1 MTILKRIT
9 WVPVVSLLMFSA
21 TAMGGAPPPQLTVH
35 EASINLKMDSQDFP
49 GDKIFNSSLNTKAL
63 INLLLGN
70 PIDVNV
76 EKNQKLVVIVP
87 CNPDGSLTPMY
98 ITVWD
103 TTSGYVPGA
112 GWLQFDGDFTLVE
125 VNKDDSLKKSSAYA
139 WQSDE
144 GTIGLFEE
152 MQGAFSATY
161 KQLPKQFEST
171 SVCVK
176 GIKSSSFTGEI
187 IEDVEFG
194 QDWVIK
200 GGKLSASKP
209 IDVIPVFPPIL

>member
-1 MTILKRIT
+1 MTILKRFA
-9 WVPVVSLLMFSA
+9 WLPAVSLLMFSA
-21 TAMGGAPPPQLTVH
+21 TSLAGAPPPYTVH
-35 EASINLKMDSQDFP
+35 SASINLKMDSQEFA
-49 GDKIFNSSLNTKAL
+49 GGKIYNSSMNSEVL

-70 PIDVNV
+70 PIDVKV
-76 EKNQKLVVIVP
+76 DKNQKLVVIVP

-98 ITVWD
+98 ISVWD

-112 GWLQFDGDFTLVE
+112 AWLEFDGDFTLVE
-125 VNKDDSLKKSSAYA
+125 ANNDDTPKKSSAYA

-144 GTIGLFEE
+144 GVIGLFEE

-161 KQLPKQFEST
+161 KQLPKQFES
-171 SVCVK
+171 SNVCVN

-200 GGKLSASKP
+200 GGKLTASKP
-209 IDVIPVFPPIL
+209 IDVISVFPPAL